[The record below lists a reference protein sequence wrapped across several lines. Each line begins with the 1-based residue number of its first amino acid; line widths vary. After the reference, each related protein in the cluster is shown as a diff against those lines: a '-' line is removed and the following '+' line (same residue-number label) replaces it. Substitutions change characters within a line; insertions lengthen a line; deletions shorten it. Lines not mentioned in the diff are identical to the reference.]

1 MNNIEENKLSTDV
14 YDITSFINSIGKK
27 FNEDLDDETLAM
39 GMYGYLQDIMTRITQ
54 NSVTMAAE
62 WGNEAV
68 ANRSKFEKTILSN
81 AIAYDVQGIN
91 ATPSKLHVMIGFL
104 ETELIEKMGDKNYI
118 ILDKDMP
125 YMIEDNEFHLD
136 YDLYI
141 SRTKLENNEYVYS
154 ARYILGNPNPISDI
168 VNPYLSLPVKMQISY
183 NDFIFI
189 NCVLH
194 QVTMSTQETTLTSDV
209 FIDNKTFE
217 FEFEDQLAYFYVDIT
232 EKNKTTTLTPVFNGM
247 PPSMPLYC
255 YYSYLDASNIRVKL
269 DRASYEPRSSA
280 KVNITTYT
288 TLGSK
293 GNFKYVGEDIQL
305 TLKSDKYE
313 YDGLMCLLRT
323 VGDACD
329 GIDRKSVEDLKLLI
343 PKERLSR
350 GTINNNKDLE
360 NFFYNMDNTR
370 LYFYKKRTNQF
381 ERLYYAFMI
390 MQDENDNI
398 VPTNT
403 LDIDLYDDDVDNILD
418 NRLVINP
425 GKKFI
430 YDEKS
435 ERCHIV
441 KDESEI
447 TDKSFIYT
455 SPFTI
460 VINTFPYLTMS
471 YYSTNIEKSTHFEYK
486 YINQDC
492 PLQFICDYMKL
503 ERHYLKNED
512 DYVITINLLQNII
525 EDFGIIEVDK
535 ETGKIINTDNVKIML
550 LIENSDGTKYYVE
563 GTIIEF
569 NPSIFSYKVEFRLY
583 NDSAI
588 NKDNM
593 FRVNNIYKANDSVK
607 TYAFI
612 QREVNMSVYVYY
624 KHEDHYYGNNN
635 VTYFRDSVAGYSL
648 SNVFKT
654 KVPVEMYHNYSETV
668 RSTIKMVNIKGEKHY
683 RIMSSPLIRH
693 SYMEDIT
700 RNKNVLKYL
709 RLRKVYIDDA
719 VKVMEDSFTV
729 DLKFFNTYGKS
740 KMFIIGHNDELL
752 DRTNLTLNFRVKLK
766 INADENIVKKI
777 RKSIKE
783 YIENI
788 NVVRSIHMTNLTTEI
803 QKEYSANIEFIEFV
817 GLNDY
822 DATYQYLEKIDVENR
837 DEIPEFINTNLLN
850 DITTDINIETV

>member
-1 MNNIEENKLSTDV
+1 MVDIDNKKLSTDV
-14 YDITSFINSIGKK
+14 YDITGLINNIGKK
-27 FNEDLDDETLAM
+27 FNEDLLEETLAM
-39 GMYGYLQDIMTRITQ
+39 GMYGYLQDIMTRIAQ

-81 AIAYDVQGIN
+81 AIAFDVQGIN
-91 ATPSKLHVMIGFL
+91 ATPAKLHVMIGFL
-104 ETELIEKMGDKNYI
+104 ESELIEQMGDKSYI

-125 YMIEDNEFHLD
+125 YMVEDKEFHLD

-141 SRTKLENNEYVYS
+141 SRTKLDNNEYVYS

-168 VNPYLSLPVKMQISY
+168 TNPYLSLPVKMEISY

-189 NCVLH
+189 NCDLH
-194 QVTMSTQETTLTSDV
+194 QVTMETQETTLTSDV
-209 FIDNKTFE
+209 FIDNKTFD
-217 FEFEDQLAYFYVDIT
+217 FEFENQLAYFYVEIT

-247 PPSMPLYC
+247 PPSIPLYC

-269 DRASYEPRSSA
+269 DRSSYEPRSSA
-280 KVNITTYT
+280 KVKIFIYN

-293 GNFKYVGEDIQL
+293 GNFKYTGEDIQL
-305 TLKSDKYE
+305 TLKSDKYG
-313 YDGLMCLLRT
+313 YDGLMCLMRPVCDSL
-323 VGDACD
+323 D
-329 GIDRKSVEDLKLLI
+329 GIDRKSVDDLKLLI

-381 ERLYYAFMI
+381 ERLYYAFML
-390 MQDENDNI
+390 MQDDNDNI

-403 LDIDLYDDDVDNILD
+403 LDIDLYDDDIDSILD
-418 NRLVINP
+418 NRHIINP
-425 GKKFI
+425 GKKFL
-430 YDEKS
+430 YDSKS
-435 ERCHIV
+435 GRCHIAK
-441 KDESEI
+441 KDDEI
-447 TDKSFIYT
+447 TDKSFVYT

-471 YYSTNIEKSTHFEYK
+471 YYSTNIEKNTYFEYN

-503 ERHYLKNED
+503 ERHYLKNDD
-512 DYVITINLLQNII
+512 DYIITINMMQNIV

-535 ETGKIINTDNVKIML
+535 ENGKILNTDNIKIML
-550 LIENSDGTKYYVE
+550 LIENDNGAKYYVE
-563 GTIIEF
+563 GTIMEF
-569 NPSIFSYKVEFRLY
+569 DPVIYSYKVQFRLY
-583 NDSAI
+583 NDSTI
-588 NKDNM
+588 NKDNEIK
-593 FRVNNIYKANDSVK
+593 VNNLYKANDCIK
-607 TYAFI
+607 TYGFL
-612 QREVNMSVYVYY
+612 QREVSMSVYVYY
-624 KHEDHYYGNNN
+624 KHGDDYYGNNH
-635 VTYFRDSVAGYSL
+635 VTYFNKLTEGYSL
-648 SNVFKT
+648 SNIFKT
-654 KVPVEMYHNYSETV
+654 KVSVEMYQNYSESV
-668 RSTIKMVNIKGEKHY
+668 RSTIKVVNTKQGKHF
-683 RIMSSPLIRH
+683 RLMSSPLIRH
-693 SYMEDIT
+693 SYMQDIT
-700 RNKNVLKYL
+700 RNKNVLRYL

-740 KMFIIGHNDELL
+740 NMFIIGHNNELL

-788 NVVRSIHMTNLTTEI
+788 NEVRSIHMTNLTTEI
-803 QKEYSANIEFIEFV
+803 EKEYSANINFIEFV

-837 DEIPEFINTNLLN
+837 SEIPEFININLLN
-850 DITTDINIETV
+850 DVSTDINIETV